1 MRQCRCR
8 DRYDYVGVDMC
19 GDVDVERDRCDYV
32 GVDYVRR
39 CRCRDRCEY
48 VGVDYVR
55 RCRCRDRCD
64 YVGVD
69 MCGDVDVETGAIM

>member
-1 MRQCRCR
+1 
-8 DRYDYVGVDMC
+8 MC

-69 MCGDVDVETGAIM
+69 MCGDVDVETGAIT

>member
-32 GVDYVRR
+32 GVD
-39 CRCRDRCEY
+39 
-48 VGVDYVR
+48 
-55 RCRCRDRCD
+55 
-64 YVGVD
+64 

>member
-1 MRQCRCR
+1 
-8 DRYDYVGVDMC
+8 MC
-19 GDVDVERDRCDYV
+19 GDVDVERDRCD
-32 GVDYVRR
+32 
-39 CRCRDRCEY
+39 Y

-69 MCGDVDVETGAIM
+69 MCGDVDVETGAIT